1 MVLRQHLIMYVV
13 LIFFQGF
20 GPKVRLFFFHVKSW
34 LENIGVWKIALV
46 TMYSSH
52 LPIPLLVQYY
62 KQNKGKVT
70 DNYFTLFPQK
80 EEFDEEELELK
91 VPQLKVEQ
99 KGRRVYYNFNWS
111 WFLTRNYSRKV
122 KLLLCLTERKYTR
135 VYSKMLHLN
144 FFPFL
149 GQKHLKSI

>member
-1 MVLRQHLIMYVV
+1 MLC
-13 LIFFQGF
+13 LIFFE
-20 GPKVRLFFFHVKSW
+20 VSVLRCVYSTRLRLFFFHVKSW
-34 LENIGVWKIALV
+34 LENIGVWKIALI

-62 KQNKGKVT
+62 KQNRGKVT

-80 EEFDEEELELK
+80 EGFDEEELGLK
-91 VPQLKVEQ
+91 VPQPKVEQ
-99 KGRRVYYNFNWS
+99 KGRRVYYNLNWS

-149 GQKHLKSI
+149 GQKHLKRI